1 MHLPVRRR
9 QLRHPH
15 ALKHSIGTHLIG
27 KLPVMAVR
35 DWLGHKDIKSTMVY
49 TQFRSLDRDK
59 ASRQIYDEAA

>member
-15 ALKHSIGTHLIG
+15 ALKHAIGTHLIG
-27 KLPVMAVR
+27 KLSVMAVR